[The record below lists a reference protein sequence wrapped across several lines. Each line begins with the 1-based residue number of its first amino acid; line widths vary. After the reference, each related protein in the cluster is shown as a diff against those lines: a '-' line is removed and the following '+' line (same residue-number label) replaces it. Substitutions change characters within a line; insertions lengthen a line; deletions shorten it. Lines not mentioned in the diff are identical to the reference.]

1 MDRTDTKIDREL
13 LEALRDMAQKDGRD
27 EYDVVE
33 DAARFYLSHGPKR
46 GISVSES
53 LDRARERR
61 RASGI
66 RELSEEEA
74 MEIAVE
80 EQHAYRRGE

>member
-13 LEALRDMAQKDGRD
+13 LEALKVMAQKEGRG
-27 EYDVVE
+27 EYEAVE

-46 GISVSES
+46 GVSVSES

-61 RASGI
+61 RASGV

-74 MEIAVE
+74 MKIAVE